1 MSSSSFNQFKR
12 GYDPYSSFVSVRLV
26 LVLSPSVSLR
36 TVKVLVGACPFNGAQ
51 DLWLQYP
58 HPNPTMMTV
67 IIVTQESPWK
77 SVDERALARLYKRPT
92 VFDVRADDRYVPV
105 KQYIYI
111 YIHMYIYIVMII
123 PKRAERH
130 SEPLQFVLQKA
141 TQSMRYICVNDTE
154 RRRTSSPAK

>member
-1 MSSSSFNQFKR
+1 MSQVVVRHVSSSSLNQFKR
-12 GYDPYSSFVSVRLV
+12 GYDPYFSFVSVRLI
-26 LVLSPSVSLR
+26 LILSPSVSLR

-92 VFDVRADDRYVPV
+92 VFAVRADGRHVPV
-105 KQYIYI
+105 KQ
-111 YIHMYIYIVMII
+111 HMYIYTHV
-123 PKRAERH
+123 
-130 SEPLQFVLQKA
+130 
-141 TQSMRYICVNDTE
+141 YIRIDDNTTVW
-154 RRRTSSPAK
+154 TSAP